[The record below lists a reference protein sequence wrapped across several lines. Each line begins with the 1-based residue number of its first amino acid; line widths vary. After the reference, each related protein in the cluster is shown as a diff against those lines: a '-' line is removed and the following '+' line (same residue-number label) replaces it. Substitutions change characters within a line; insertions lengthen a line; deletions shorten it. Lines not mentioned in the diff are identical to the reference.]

1 MSSMRSVAKA
11 AGVSVM
17 TVSRY
22 FNQPEMLAEPTR
34 MRVERAIRDLRYVP
48 NHTARSLV
56 RGTSDAVGLIVSD
69 VTNPFFTTLTRGVED
84 ALHAS
89 DKTLILGNTD
99 ETPDKERRYLDVM
112 ISRRIDGIILAPV
125 TDDREHITILRDQ
138 SIPVVLVDRTVPDAD
153 LDVVRSDVRQGGRQM
168 TDHLLEHGHR
178 QIAFIGGR
186 RELSS
191 LQERLRGYEDAM
203 GSRDLPTTVE
213 LGNFDR
219 ASGVA
224 AVDQL
229 FGRMPV
235 AGAAKVT
242 ALVAANNYV
251 AVGAVARLRELGLRV
266 PGDVSI
272 VSFDDFEV
280 EALVDPFFTVVKQ
293 PAYDIGRHAAAMLL
307 ERMSGLAVAA
317 RELVLPVTFI
327 ERHSVE
333 HMS

>member
-1 MSSMRSVAKA
+1 M
-11 AGVSVM
+11 
-17 TVSRY
+17 
-22 FNQPEMLAEPTR
+22 
-34 MRVERAIRDLRYVP
+34 
-48 NHTARSLV
+48 
-56 RGTSDAVGLIVSD
+56 
-69 VTNPFFTTLTRGVED
+69 
-84 ALHAS
+84 
-89 DKTLILGNTD
+89 
-99 ETPDKERRYLDVM
+99 
-112 ISRRIDGIILAPV
+112 LAPV

-168 TDHLLEHGHR
+168 TEHLLEHGHR
-178 QIAFIGGR
+178 RIAFIGGR

-229 FGRMPV
+229 FGPMRV

-280 EALVDPFFTVVKQ
+280 EALIDPFFTVVKQ

-333 HMS
+333 RLRSTRR